1 MAMHGG
7 SLQPSRASAPP
18 FRLPLQ
24 AAPSTRSMLTVL
36 SVWIQRTANAP
47 PIDAGQAYEPEGGVT
62 DQRCADHAFDA
73 QTSSGSFGICALSL
87 FLPAERF
94 WDAQPHASSL
104 LVRPPRARTVPSEKK
119 DAEQARAGWCC
130 GCTED
135 FSCSSPPNQH
145 VPFGRRGHGLCAFC
159 LLPSSAAA
167 TCTLLASPIRDRQM
181 AGGSARP
188 PRPPLAPFRGI
199 RAGGTL
205 ACSYGALI
213 SGHLPDG
220 HARMPYL
227 RNVSTIV
234 RTEEAKMRKIGDEEP
249 STADEIRF
257 ELWRQAASSLG
268 SSCTHRT
275 SSRPT
280 PPTSSSRPPPTSTLR
295 VQPVSPTTTAL
306 HHRIFLRIALRIAH

>member
-24 AAPSTRSMLTVL
+24 AAPSTRSMLTML

-73 QTSSGSFGICALSL
+73 QTSSGSSGICALSL

-145 VPFGRRGHGLCAFC
+145 VPFGRRGHGLCAFVPSAFQC
-159 LLPSSAAA
+159 RCNMHASRLAHTRSTDGGWICTPTEPPASSIQRLPCRRYISVQ
-167 TCTLLASPIRDRQM
+167 L
-181 AGGSARP
+181 
-188 PRPPLAPFRGI
+188 RG
-199 RAGGTL
+199 
-205 ACSYGALI
+205 
-213 SGHLPDG
+213 
-220 HARMPYL
+220 PYL
-227 RNVSTIV
+227 WS
-234 RTEEAKMRKIGDEEP
+234 P
-249 STADEIRF
+249 SGWTCENAVLEK
-257 ELWRQAASSLG
+257 
-268 SSCTHRT
+268 C
-275 SSRPT
+275 
-280 PPTSSSRPPPTSTLR
+280 
-295 VQPVSPTTTAL
+295 
-306 HHRIFLRIALRIAH
+306 